1 MKKPLHKWENPLF
14 FGENKL
20 DAHNLALPYSAREK
34 VVYGESKYKLSLNG
48 TWKFRWQMG
57 IDGQPDNFF
66 SRDFNDNGWDDITV
80 PSVWQMQG
88 YGKPIYLCSSM
99 PPQVST
105 AKSKIPTVSHER
117 NEIGFYR
124 RSFTLPESFDGRRVI
139 LHFGAAKS
147 ALYVYVNG
155 EYVGYSQGS
164 MTPAEFD
171 ITDKL
176 TDGENILAAKVMR
189 FSDATYL
196 ENQDMWQFSGIYREV
211 YLVAEPET
219 TVEDIYA
226 RTSLDD
232 EYKDGLLDLTL
243 KLSSEKEVTC
253 KVSLDKKEI
262 YKGKVGKELH
272 FSHTVPDCRRW
283 SAETPELYT
292 LTVSLYDGS
301 RCVVKKE
308 IRIGFKRVE
317 IKGNVYYVNG
327 QKVIIKGVNRHDYD
341 PEHGWAVPRE
351 RYYQDLYLM
360 KQANINAIRT
370 SHYPDDPFFYELCDE
385 LGFYVMDECDVE
397 SHGVR
402 RKNVPGDNPLWTSA
416 VIDRAERMVLRD
428 RSHACVCFWSL
439 GNEAGDGTNFAEMKK
454 AILRLCDLYPIH
466 YEGDFD
472 LTKSDFISR
481 MYPMENVVE
490 KLVKQEAITATLFDN
505 IANALAADNK
515 DVPKEAFADHP
526 VIYCEYAHCMENSL
540 GNFKEYVDDF
550 EKYDHMTGGF
560 IWDFVDQAIYR
571 DGKWLYGGD
580 FNEGWSSFYFCA
592 NGIIAA
598 DRTPH
603 PAYYEV
609 KKVYSN
615 VSAESIN
622 VERKTVTIKNKNYF
636 VPLDYCSLV
645 WSVSRDGR
653 QIESGKIPLDGI
665 APQTS
670 KTIKIPYSEDFGV
683 GEYILTLSF
692 VYNKANVWHKPGDEI
707 SFDQFTLSNIRRDD
721 PEREGMVKVITKNGV
736 HRIIGGNTTVTI
748 KDKKLYSID
757 FGKGNILDNSLY
769 LKPNFFR
776 PLTDNDTSYFNFA
789 PMFKRLNPLYLW
801 DITSRTVSV
810 KSFCIFPFSGSCIVN
825 IHWFAP
831 FAGNVATDII
841 VNSDGSINIGQSMES
856 PILPMLRAGVRLGI
870 SKDFRNVKWYGRGPE
885 EAYCDRKTGQRIAE
899 FSKKADELCHHYM
912 RPQENGNR
920 TDVRSLEMTDDSG
933 YGFRISSRYPF
944 DFSVH
949 QYSQEKLE
957 KAMHD
962 YELTPDEYYTLCI
975 DDRQRGVGGDM
986 PGSACLHEPYK
997 MHRGSYS
1004 FAFRIEEVQ
1013 K

>member
-1 MKKPLHKWENPLF
+1 MKKPLHKWENSLF

-20 DAHNLALPYSAREK
+20 DAHNLSLPYSAREK

-66 SRDFNDNGWDDITV
+66 SRDFNDNGWDDIIV

-164 MTPAEFD
+164 MTPSEFD

-219 TVEDIYA
+219 TIEDIYA

-515 DVPKEAFADHP
+515 DVPKDAFADHP

-550 EKYDHMTGGF
+550 EKYDHITGGF

-609 KKVYSN
+609 RKVYSN

-622 VERKTVTIKNKNYF
+622 IERKTVTIKNKNYF

-885 EAYCDRKTGQRIAE
+885 
-899 FSKKADELCHHYM
+899 
-912 RPQENGNR
+912 
-920 TDVRSLEMTDDSG
+920 
-933 YGFRISSRYPF
+933 
-944 DFSVH
+944 
-949 QYSQEKLE
+949 
-957 KAMHD
+957 
-962 YELTPDEYYTLCI
+962 
-975 DDRQRGVGGDM
+975 
-986 PGSACLHEPYK
+986 
-997 MHRGSYS
+997 
-1004 FAFRIEEVQ
+1004 
-1013 K
+1013 